1 MARSF
6 SIPNRIF
13 SRRIISGSC
22 NGVIR
27 AWDVISSAPIGEPV
41 EEHIT
46 IVSQS
51 YSLPTVP
58 ESSQAPMMARFE
70 FGIPYRLQSLPMA
83 RGTRIISGSCDKTVH
98 LGCRP
103 AGIFWRVRYAMPRQ
117 SEFGMPPHV
126 PQNGIALKPGLGS
139 SFVCHP
145 GDSADDHIDLCEVI
159 TLADEAICLATGWE
173 RVGTMRPGSWQKS
186 SALSH
191 D

>member
-1 MARSF
+1 M
-6 SIPNRIF
+6 
-13 SRRIISGSC
+13 
-22 NGVIR
+22 VR
-27 AWDVISSAPIGEPV
+27 AWDAISSAPIGKPV

-51 YSLPTVP
+51 YSLPTAP

-70 FGIPYRLQSLPMA
+70 FGIPYWLQSLPMA

-103 AGIFWRVRYAMPRQ
+103 LRGHFGGVRLVALSRYAMPRQ

-126 PQNGIALKPGLGS
+126 PQWHCILKPGLGS
-139 SFVCHP
+139 AFLCHP